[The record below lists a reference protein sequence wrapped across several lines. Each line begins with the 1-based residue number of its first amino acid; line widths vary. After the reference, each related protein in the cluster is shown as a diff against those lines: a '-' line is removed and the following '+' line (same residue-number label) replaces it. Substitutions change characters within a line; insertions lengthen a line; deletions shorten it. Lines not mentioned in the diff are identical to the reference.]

1 MNRILTTTSATFR
14 DWTDAQKPFLH
25 PAPEVMYFADDK
37 GAQWG
42 QAKYHQITYGKH
54 ERIASMLREMPDGA
68 LLFYT
73 DADVIFFAA
82 ASEVFAQAQAIMDA
96 QGVDVVGA
104 LDPDSGLCSGFMV
117 IRANADTRRIFA
129 CVWENRI
136 QAHNDQIVLNF
147 ILNNHYGFFP
157 PSAVGNY
164 ATHCKIGVWDG
175 KPFKLACKP
184 SLAWHCNYV
193 IGEQAKHLMRD
204 MVIAEVSSM

>member
-1 MNRILTTTSATFR
+1 MNRILTTTSATFLQ
-14 DWTDAQKPFLH
+14 WTEAQKPFLH

-73 DADVIFFAA
+73 DADVLFFAD
-82 ASEVFAQAQAIMDA
+82 ASEVFAHAQTIIDA
-96 QGVDVVGA
+96 EQVDVVGA
-104 LDPDSGLCSGFMV
+104 CDPDSGLCSGFMV
-117 IRANADTRRIFA
+117 IRATDHTRSIFA
-129 CVWENRI
+129 RVWENRE
-136 QAHNDQIVLNF
+136 QPHNDQIVLNF
-147 ILNNHYGFFP
+147 LLQNDYGIFP

-164 ATHCKIGVWDG
+164 ATHCKVQVWDG
-175 KPFKLACKP
+175 KPFKLMCKP

-193 IGEQAKHLMRD
+193 IGEQAKHNMRD
-204 MVIAEVSSM
+204 MVIAEVSTF